1 MAGRAGGRFGPL
13 ASVLQLLLGMTD
25 ESPAPSDISPRVRL
39 LVELMDQRYRIPGT
53 GIRFGFDALIGLV
66 PGIGD
71 FVGMAIGSVVLF
83 EAWRQDVPLRV
94 IGRMVLNLWLD
105 GVLGSIPL
113 LGDTFDLVFKA
124 NRRNLTLLERHATA

>member
-1 MAGRAGGRFGPL
+1 
-13 ASVLQLLLGMTD
+13 MTD
-25 ESPAPSDISPRVRL
+25 DSAAPSDISPRVRL

-53 GIRFGFDALIGLV
+53 GIRFGFDALIGLI

-71 FVGMAIGSVVLF
+71 FVGMAIGSVLLI
-83 EAWRQDVPLRV
+83 EAWRQKVPRRV